1 MRDLSVDL
9 VRSNQSFRA
18 YWLGQSIA
26 GAGHQVTILALPLV
40 SAITLGAGPAA
51 VGAVA
56 TAATLPYLLFSLVLG
71 HVLEGKNQKKIMIP
85 ADLVQAGLLLL
96 IPIAWVFGWLS
107 VPLLVVIAFL
117 TGTAAV
123 AFGIS
128 GFSYLPAL
136 VEQREL
142 PAANR
147 AIQGTRTI
155 TEIGGPGMA
164 GLLLGWLAP
173 PVVLFVDALG
183 YLASAVGISRSKP
196 LNHAQPKVT
205 TETTKPKLLTGIK
218 ILFTNP
224 YLRALTVHAA
234 LFNLAEQIFILN
246 LILWA
251 VQQQD
256 VPPVAYGLALSAA
269 GIGGLLGT
277 ITALRLADRFGL
289 GKAFAASLVLSC
301 GAPLAAG
308 IWPHEGIML
317 AVVIG
322 AVMLTVGI
330 GLGNANVYSLSLRQT
345 VIPKDQLS
353 RSAGAYTQLMYGTIP
368 IGAAL
373 AGLIGSTI
381 SVRAGVI
388 IGATGMLLSALP
400 MLTRRLVSLRTLEAA
415 V

>member
-9 VRSNQSFRA
+9 LRTNPSFRA
-18 YWLGQSIA
+18 YWLGQSVA
-26 GAGHQVTILALPLV
+26 GAGHQVTVLALPLV
-40 SAITLGAGPAA
+40 SAVTLGAGPAA

-71 HVLEGKNQKKIMIP
+71 HVLEGNNQKKVMIP
-85 ADLVQAGLLLL
+85 ADLVQACLLLL
-96 IPIAWVFGWLS
+96 IPISWVSGWLS

-128 GFSYLPAL
+128 GFSYLPTL
-136 VEQREL
+136 VEHRQL

-164 GLLLGWLAP
+164 GLLLGWFVP
-173 PVVLFVDALG
+173 PLVLFIDALG
-183 YLASAVGISRSKP
+183 YLASAAGISRSRP
-196 LNHAQPKVT
+196 LNRAPSRAPTSTGQPN
-205 TETTKPKLLTGIK
+205 LLTGMV

-224 YLRALTVHAA
+224 YLRALTIHAA
-234 LFNLAEQIFILN
+234 LFNLAEQIFLLN
-246 LILWA
+246 LIIWA
-251 VQQQD
+251 VQQQG
-256 VPPVAYGLALSAA
+256 VPAVAYGLALSAA
-269 GIGGLLGT
+269 GIGGLVGT

-289 GKAFAASLVLSC
+289 GKAFAVSLVLSC
-301 GAPLAAG
+301 GAPILAG
-308 IWPHEGIML
+308 IWPHQGIML

-322 AVMLTVGI
+322 LVMFTIGI
-330 GLGNANVYSLSLRQT
+330 GQGNANVYSLSLRQT

-373 AGLIGSTI
+373 AGLIGATI
-381 SVRAGVI
+381 SVRAGII
-388 IGATGMLLSALP
+388 IGASAMLLSALP
-400 MLTRRLVSLRTLEAA
+400 MLTRRLITLRTLEAA
-415 V
+415 M